1 MTIQER
7 DVAAITDVDLSHAV
21 QSDACVLFTGDDG
34 TAEAL
39 ARRLH
44 ALSGWRHG
52 PFIAVDCSL
61 PDAEPRLLQVLDVEN
76 AAIVEGATRPR
87 LAQAGTVFLRE
98 VGKLGP
104 GLQRRLSERLATLKT
119 RPGAERRLRRRVIS
133 SSSVPLD
140 SRVQE
145 GTFDARLF
153 YRLNVIHMVISGH
166 ARGW

>member
-7 DVAAITDVDLSHAV
+7 DAASVNDVDLLQAV
-21 QSDACVLFTGDDG
+21 QSDACVLFTGDEG

-76 AAIVEGATRPR
+76 PATDGRTWPR

-119 RPGAERRLRRRVIS
+119 RPGAEQRLRRRVIS
-133 SSSVPLD
+133 SSSIPLE
-140 SRVQE
+140 SRVQD

-153 YRLNVIHMVISGH
+153 YRLNVIHMVISDH
-166 ARGW
+166 APQW

>member
-7 DVAAITDVDLSHAV
+7 DVASITDTDLSHAV
-21 QSDACVLFTGDDG
+21 QSDACVLLTGDEG

-44 ALSGWRHG
+44 AMSGWRHG

-76 AAIVEGATRPR
+76 APTAEGTWPR

-104 GLQRRLSERLATLKT
+104 GLQRRLSERLATLKM

-133 SSSVPLD
+133 SSSIPLD
-140 SRVQE
+140 SRVRE

-153 YRLNVIHMVISGH
+153 YRLNVIHMVISD
-166 ARGW
+166 RTT